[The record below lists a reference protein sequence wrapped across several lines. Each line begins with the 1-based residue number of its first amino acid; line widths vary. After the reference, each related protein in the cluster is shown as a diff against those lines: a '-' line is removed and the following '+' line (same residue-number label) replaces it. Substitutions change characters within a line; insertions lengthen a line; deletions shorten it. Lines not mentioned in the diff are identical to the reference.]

1 MILPKENFFRSC
13 DLILNACH
21 KGISILKMKTTISA
35 ILLVVI
41 GMVAN
46 AQYKTVNYNHERNW
60 FNESEPLPAET
71 HFILNG
77 PITPDVSLVEIRLY
91 RNKKIEKKP
100 IYRNSWSNPFRG
112 TVNSFLIPV
121 QHKLVGSSKYTIVLA
136 YFRTVSFQEKQKL
149 QALIND
155 ALDAYIRQMVES
167 NASSVSL
174 RKNPKLVIQDLNSI
188 VQEGTK
194 LYRSSNG
201 LEFTG
206 FSDLVMD
213 KLVQLDELKLRKA
226 KFNMQKESDD
236 DRKSIKVKYL
246 ERNLTEIQALCRKEV
261 AQFVGSDLL
270 IQIDLRLMEDYPT
283 EKVKKVVPI
292 NAGVIGVY
300 SLGPNSKNAYGV
312 APSVGVS
319 IPLGR
324 RAFDGR
330 FWSNSSISLG
340 ISLLNFDFGTETAT
354 GPIIQRPFYIGYG
367 YRAFNI
373 MRFNAGVVALQTQ
386 QNGAEFNFNNVYLSP
401 QVGVSIELG
410 LWLGMIK

>member
-1 MILPKENFFRSC
+1 
-13 DLILNACH
+13 
-21 KGISILKMKTTISA
+21 MKHLLSV

-41 GMVAN
+41 GMSAL

-71 HFILNG
+71 HWILNG
-77 PITPDVSLVEIRLY
+77 PITPEVSLVEIRLY
-91 RNKKIEKKP
+91 RNKKIDRKP
-100 IYRNSWSNPFRG
+100 IYTNSWSNPFRG
-112 TVNSFLIPV
+112 SVNSFLIPV
-121 QHKLVGSSKYTIVLA
+121 QHKLVGSSKYTVVLA
-136 YFRTVSFQEKQKL
+136 YFRPVPFEEKQKL

-167 NASSVSL
+167 NASSVKL

-188 VQEGTK
+188 VQEGAK

-201 LEFTG
+201 LKFQG

-226 KFNMQKESDD
+226 KFNMQKDGED
-236 DRKSIKVKYL
+236 DRRSIKVKYL
-246 ERNLTEIQALCRKEV
+246 KRNLTEIQALCRKEV
-261 AQFVGSDLL
+261 AQYIGSDLL
-270 IQIDLRLMEDYPT
+270 IQIDRRLMEDYPT

-292 NAGVIGVY
+292 NGGVIGVY
-300 SLGPNSKNAYGV
+300 STGGNTRNSYGI

-324 RAFDGR
+324 KAFSAR
-330 FWSNSSISLG
+330 FWSNSSVSLG
-340 ISLLNFDFGTETAT
+340 VAVTNFDFGTETGT
-354 GPIIQRPFYIGYG
+354 GPIIQRPFYLGYG

-373 MRFNAGVVALQTQ
+373 VRFNVGVTALQTKQ
-386 QNGAEFNFNNVYLSP
+386 ATAQFNFTNVYLSP
-401 QVGVSIELG
+401 QVGISLELG